1 MLGQMQQA
9 LALMLFNQP
18 VGLLKLRGSD
28 MARQLM
34 QKCKKCGVYL
44 LTRECQ
50 ECDGI
55 AQAAAPMKWSPEDK
69 HAHIRRKIEG
79 VEEDGWSEK
88 LPTLAPKEE
97 E

>member
-1 MLGQMQQA
+1 M
-9 LALMLFNQP
+9 QP
-18 VGLLKLRGSD
+18 VVQPRPRGID

-34 QKCKKCGVYL
+34 QKCKKCGAYL
-44 LTRECQ
+44 LTRECS

-55 AQAAAPMKWSPEDK
+55 PQAAAPMKWSPEDK

-79 VEEDGWSEK
+79 VEEDGWAET
-88 LPTLAPKEE
+88 LPTLTFSEE